1 MQIPG
6 ILPEIKQRQY
16 NHGEEK
22 CHRLFCLFRIQL
34 SCPPSERGI
43 CLSLHH
49 QKMAGEMVSTD
60 TANPIMSA
68 ENERLKVF
76 LHALLFVAGFALVF
90 IVGWGGSVT
99 LVGQF
104 FGAYKR
110 IIAQIGGVVVIAF
123 GLATLGVIRLPWFYA
138 DTRAEFTGQRGTFG
152 GSALMGIFFA
162 AGWSPCIGATLG
174 AILTMGLSQQTVG
187 QAMWLASGY
196 SLGLGIPFLAM
207 ALGLERATGWIKRV
221 SRYRRVIQIASGVFI
236 ITIGIL
242 LFTNM
247 MSLIAI
253 WAFKNGLY
261 VEKFA
266 LFAAAPTYFT
276 AILAGLL
283 SFLSPCVLPLVPAYL
298 GYLSG
303 HTFQKA

>member
-1 MQIPG
+1 M
-6 ILPEIKQRQY
+6 
-16 NHGEEK
+16 
-22 CHRLFCLFRIQL
+22 
-34 SCPPSERGI
+34 
-43 CLSLHH
+43 
-49 QKMAGEMVSTD
+49 STNA
-60 TANPIMSA
+60 ANPPVSLD
-68 ENERLKVF
+68 NTRLRIF
-76 LHALLFVAGFALVF
+76 IHALLFVAGFSLVF

-99 LVGQF
+99 LLGQF

-110 IIAQIGGVVVIAF
+110 VIAQVGGVIVIMF
-123 GLATLGVIRLPWFYA
+123 GLATLEVIRLPWFYA
-138 DTRAEFTGQRGTFG
+138 DTRAQFSGRTGTFG

-196 SLGLGIPFLAM
+196 SIGMGIPFLAM
-207 ALGLERATGWIKRV
+207 AVGLERATGWIKRLK
-221 SRYRRVIQIASGVFI
+221 RHHRTIQIASGVFI
-236 ITIGIL
+236 ITIGVL
-242 LFTNM
+242 LLTNTM
-247 MSLIAI
+247 TLIAI

-261 VEKFA
+261 VERFT

-303 HTFQKA
+303 HTFQKG